1 MLKNDLGF
9 KDTHA
14 LILNTCNYVTR
25 RDFPD
30 HTKIST
36 LKQGDYPDLS
46 G

>member
-1 MLKNDLGF
+1 MWKNDLGF

-14 LILNTCNYVTR
+14 LILNTCDCVTQ
-25 RDFPD
+25 RDFLD

-36 LKQGDYPDLS
+36 LKQGDYPGLS